1 MLKTTMLVFGL
12 MLMSFSVLDANE
24 PVSTIGDTATTTCT
38 SNGCNVIVNQTPSDW
53 SMTIDCDGGGGAV
66 SYNGS
71 GQYGGTICGN
81 VAPATIISP

>member
-1 MLKTTMLVFGL
+1 MKILKRTTLVFGL
-12 MLMSFSVLDANE
+12 LLMSFTVLDAND
-24 PVSTIGDTATTTCT
+24 PSATTTCT

-71 GQYGGTICGN
+71 GQYGGTICNG
-81 VAPATIISP
+81 VAPATFITP